1 MKLSKVLSLVL
12 AIAMLL
18 SVPTFAAFTD
28 VAADANYAEAVTVL
42 SALDIINGYE
52 DGSFKPEGKI
62 TRAEYAAIVCRV
74 NNMDDAAK
82 ANANGNI
89 FTDVAADHWASGYIA
104 TAYQA
109 GIVNGMGD
117 GTFAPEAEVTYEQ
130 AVKMLVAALGYEMK
144 AQSMGGYP
152 TGYMMIA
159 NQESITVGTTNTA
172 GGASRATVARLTY
185 NALTVPMMD
194 QTSWGTDI
202 EFKPIKTQSLLYT
215 KLNAIKAEVTF
226 TSVPLNKTTTDVPLG
241 YGAANCDAVTQ
252 ANIAAGNIT
261 LKYTAKIN
269 GVDLTGLQGLAATAI
284 IDKADD
290 SQWKLICVVPKAGK
304 NVEISVDPK
313 MMAEVAVG
321 DGYVEY
327 YKTNDDDRTT
337 KIKVEAAGLSTYK
350 NLVTGTYGT
359 DVVAGGNAG
368 DLAYRFVDTDNN
380 GTYDTVFVDS
390 VVIFVVGNVNAATGK
405 IYRDSS
411 ASALTL
417 GSAPA
422 VITLDEED
430 DNLDWTITDTEG
442 NELALEDI
450 EAGSVVAVATSTSGS
465 DVVYNITVVNETIE
479 GSVAQTFAETEKVS
493 GTTLNKFTIGDA
505 DYMLLNNATTI
516 KPGDDI
522 VAKVFGDKVVSY
534 TISEGVKNFGMVIAT
549 NLASDFG
556 DTYQLQILTQK
567 GEIVTLNL
575 AEKVN
580 GATASYAN
588 ASALA
593 TAFPKGDIIAY
604 ALNGA
609 GELKSYDIETGYV
622 AASAKVL
629 DTTDKIATANPVQ
642 YKESS
647 EKLGSYY
654 ITDDTI
660 IFTTETLRG
669 ADPDGN
675 PATADEITK
684 TNVAL
689 ASKDILAEDTN
700 YDVAVVYNEDKEA
713 EVVVLIQAANQVNM
727 NSFPIVVTKVATVTV
742 ENDTRTKLFG
752 YVNGEEVE
760 IIVAENA
767 GADVTGLTIGD
778 IAMYAVNGAG
788 EMVKAITIADKVGS
802 NYVVLDSAIEGAADD
817 AKGTVAANKVT
828 LSTASIAAITGGT
841 DAAKAADAA
850 SKAAGLMSKE
860 GTASETVKGFGVAGK
875 LYNLSGNN
883 FRVVNAANYASSFTG
898 NYNLSATPADNG
910 RTYDSVLGNGDDAKI
925 KDYSVNANAVAYK
938 YNAQN
943 GKFTVTTLLD
953 AETDVNTFDAKNGT
967 QLENDDLVYAFNYDG
982 ETKLVL
988 IIDVM
993 AK

>member
-18 SVPTFAAFTD
+18 SMPTFAAFTD

-226 TSVPLNKTTTDVPLG
+226 ATVPLNKTTTDVTLT

-252 ANIAAGNIT
+252 ANIAAGNIA
-261 LKYTAKIN
+261 LKGTAKIN

-304 NVEISVDPK
+304 NVEISVDPE
-313 MMAEVAVG
+313 MMAEVNAG
-321 DGYVEY
+321 NDGYVEY

-337 KIKVEAAGLSTYK
+337 KIKVPVAGLTYYK
-350 NLVTGTYGT
+350 NLVAGTSA
-359 DVVAGGNAG
+359 DVAVGGNAG
-368 DLAYRFVDTDNN
+368 DLAYRFVDTDND
-380 GTYDTVFVDS
+380 GTYETVFVDN
-390 VVIFVVGNVNAATGK
+390 VAIFVVGNVNAAAGK
-405 IYRDSS
+405 IYRDSA
-411 ASALTL
+411 ASSLATP
-417 GSAPA
+417 GAPA
-422 VITLDEED
+422 NITLDPED
-430 DNLDWTITDTEG
+430 ENLAWTIADSEG
-442 NELALEDI
+442 NALELADI
-450 EAGSVVAVATSTSGS
+450 EAGSIVAVATSTAGS
-465 DVVYNITVVNETIE
+465 DKVYEITVINETVE
-479 GSVAQTFAETEKVS
+479 G
-493 GTTLNKFTIGDA
+493 TIGETYDEIAKVGGATLKKFKISDA
-505 DYMLLNNATTI
+505 DYMMLINPVAPATLPVA
-516 KPGDDI
+516 PGDSI
-522 VAKVFGDKVVSY
+522 IAKVFGNKVVAY
-534 TISEGVKNFGMVIAT
+534 EVAEGVKNYGLIINT
-549 NLASDFG
+549 NLAQDFG
-556 DTYQLQILTQK
+556 DTYQLQVLTQK
-567 GEIVTLNL
+567 GEIITLNL

-580 GATASYAN
+580 GATVSFAN
-588 ASALA
+588 QAALD
-593 TAFPKGDIIAY
+593 TAFPAGMILAY
-604 ALNGA
+604 EVNSA
-609 GELKSYDIETGYV
+609 GELKEYDIQNGTSITSNVVKATDDVVTDV
-622 AASAKVL
+622 AS
-629 DTTDKIATANPVQ
+629 T

-654 ITDDTI
+654 ITDNTVV
-660 IFTTETLRG
+660 FTTETVRG
-669 ADPDGN
+669 S
-675 PATADEITK
+675 ITK

-689 ASKDILAEDTN
+689 SSKDILAEDTN
-700 YDVAVVYNEDKEA
+700 YTASVLFNEDKEA
-713 EVVVLIQAANQVNM
+713 LVVVLLQAANQVNM
-727 NSFPIVVTKVATVTV
+727 NSFPLVVTKKATVNV
-742 ENDTRTKLFG
+742 DNDTRTKLFG

-760 IIVAENA
+760 LIVAENA
-767 GADVTGLTIGD
+767 DATVTGLDIND

-788 EMVKAITIADKVGS
+788 EIVKA
-802 NYVVLDSAIEGAADD
+802 VVLADYTAGTGFVVADNAIDGVADD
-817 AKGTVAANKVT
+817 AKAVDALKDTYQVT
-828 LSTASIAAITGGT
+828 LSTADYTVTSAATADSTANTVMTKGSAV
-841 DAAKAADAA
+841 AAANK
-850 SKAAGLMSKE
+850 L
-860 GTASETVKGFGVAGK
+860 KGFGVAGK
-875 LYNLSGNN
+875 AYSIAGKN
-883 FRVVNAANYASSFTG
+883 FRIMN
-898 NYNLSATPADNG
+898 ADNYKDTFDG
-910 RTYDSVLGNGDDAKI
+910 TAVRDYTNVADDDRI
-925 KDYSVNANAVAYK
+925 SDYAVNSNAVAYK
-938 YNAQN
+938 FNAKN
-943 GKFTVTTLLD
+943 GKFTVTTALD
-953 AETDVNTFDAKNGT
+953 CSTDVNTFDKDHGD
-967 QLENDDLVYAFNYDG
+967 QMENDDLVYAYNFDG

-988 IIDVM
+988 IVDV
-993 AK
+993 KGN